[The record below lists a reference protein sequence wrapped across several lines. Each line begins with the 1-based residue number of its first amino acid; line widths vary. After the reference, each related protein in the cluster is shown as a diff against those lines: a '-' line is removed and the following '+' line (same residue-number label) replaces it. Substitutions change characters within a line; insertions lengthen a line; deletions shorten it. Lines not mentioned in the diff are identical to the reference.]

1 MKRTILY
8 CLCLFL
14 ALPLLNA
21 QKDKGK
27 SPAKLAKEAQEL
39 EKLGDY
45 QKAAVYYET
54 AYVQKEDNL
63 EWIYNAG
70 RCFLYVRDYA
80 NAAKCLEK
88 VKDQD
93 KNPKMDKPGYKYAL
107 ALKQSGQY
115 EQAIEAFQKF
125 SANYK
130 GADAEALRKIVDTE
144 IKGCNFALKAQDYT
158 TEGISIEHLPSAI
171 NTEKVEFAPIA
182 FNDGV
187 LYFSSTS
194 NGNAAI
200 YRTQKVNGNWSRP
213 ISPELFA
220 GKMDKPNF
228 GNGSFTPDGKR
239 FYFTQCD
246 LGEYSNPK
254 CAIYAMVEEEDG
266 KWSAPFRLPDYI
278 NAEGASTTHPCV
290 VIEGDKEVLYFSSNR
305 EGGKGAFDIWY
316 CTRTAGSTGF
326 NFTLPKNLGNNINTV
341 NDEITPF
348 YHTATQTLY
357 FASSGWVNA
366 GGLDIFKSKGSQ
378 LKWEVSQNLGFPI
391 NSAADDLYYIISE
404 SHQGGYLVSNRSL
417 PPSKVATTNDDIF
430 FFGQERIEVTIKGN
444 IRDCDEKDESL
455 SLTDINIKLFETV
468 DGGEE
473 LIENRMLAVGEYKF
487 VLQPQKEYIVEVSR
501 EDYADAAFQINTFNF
516 TRTETVTKNICLEIP
531 KMSKDEM
538 LSIIVPLHHNSE
550 AKPYAL
556 PEVAPIDKSTGKPYA
571 EGTAVYTEFKR
582 IEAEIAMQG
591 TDRKLYYNGDGGPLM
606 PWIEKSVAVTKTQ
619 PETVPAKKP
628 TVADGPNKNF
638 SDDKYEKTEAGV
650 FYKVQIAA
658 VRKIRTGA
666 YDQLKNIQ
674 GIRMVHEP
682 IGNGLTRIV
691 LVPTDNESG
700 FASKAAALDALA
712 YVKNNTRFKT
722 SFGIRYENGQRMDGD
737 IQGWDEEE

>member
-27 SPAKLAKEAQEL
+27 SPAKLAKEAQDL
-39 EKLGDY
+39 EKTGDF

-115 EQAIEAFQKF
+115 EEAINAFQTF
-125 SANYK
+125 IANYK
-130 GADAEALRKIVDTE
+130 GADAEALRKVVDTE

-171 NTEKVEFAPIA
+171 NTDKVEFAPIA

-194 NGNAAI
+194 GSNAAI

-220 GKMDKPNF
+220 GKMEKPNF
-228 GNGSFTPDGKR
+228 GNGAFTPDGKR

-316 CTRTAGSTGF
+316 CTRAAGSSGF

-378 LKWEVSQNLGFPI
+378 LKWEIAQNLGFPI
-391 NSAADDLYYIISE
+391 NSSADDLYYIISE

-444 IRDCDEKDESL
+444 IRDCNERDESL
-455 SLTDINIKLFETV
+455 TLTDVNIKLFEAV

-473 LIENRMLAVGEYKF
+473 LLENRMLAVGEYKF
-487 VLQPQKEYIVEVSR
+487 ILQPQKEYVVEVSR
-501 EDYADAAFQINTFNF
+501 DKYADAAFQINTFNF
-516 TRTETVTKNICLEIP
+516 TRTETTTKNICLEIP
-531 KMSKDEM
+531 KATAEKV
-538 LSIIVPLHHNSE
+538 IIVPLSYNSE
-550 AKPYAL
+550 ANPYTL
-556 PEVAPIDKSTGKPYA
+556 PTVPPIDKSTGKPYA
-571 EGTAVYTEFKR
+571 EGSTVYNEFKD
-582 IEAEIAMQG
+582 IELIAG
-591 TDRKLYYNGDGGPLM
+591 PERKLYYDGENGPLKR
-606 PWIEKSVAVTKTQ
+606 WNKKEAIAKTDIEPVVTKKATA
-619 PETVPAKKP
+619 P
-628 TVADGPNKNF
+628 DGPIKNF
-638 SDDKYEKTEAGV
+638 DAEKYNDIKPNV
-650 FYKVQIAA
+650 YFKVQVAA
-658 VRKIRTGA
+658 VRKIRPNA
-666 YDQLKNIQ
+666 YDQLKTIA
-674 GIRMVHEP
+674 GIKMEQEA
-682 IGNGLTRIV
+682 IGNGITRIV
-691 LVPTDNESG
+691 LVPSDNAQG
-700 FASKAAALDALA
+700 FNSKAAVLDALS
-712 YVKNNTRFKT
+712 YVQNHTRFKT
-722 SFGIRYENGQRMDGD
+722 AFAIVYENGQRLDGD
-737 IQGWDEEE
+737 IKGWNEDEE